1 MPIVLISRKLGL
13 VLDPTRVLC
22 AKVAK
27 LAIFLGKCISHKKE
41 KWHSRQKSGDECN
54 LRNFV
59 SKLKNVSDIA
69 CEIVE
74 CIAE

>member
-13 VLDPTRVLC
+13 VLDHTRFLC

-27 LAIFLGKCISHKKE
+27 LAIFLGKCISHKNGTVGKNP
-41 KWHSRQKSGDECN
+41 GDECN
-54 LRNFV
+54 LWNFV
-59 SKLKNVSDIA
+59 SKLKNVSGIA

-74 CIAE
+74 CIAV